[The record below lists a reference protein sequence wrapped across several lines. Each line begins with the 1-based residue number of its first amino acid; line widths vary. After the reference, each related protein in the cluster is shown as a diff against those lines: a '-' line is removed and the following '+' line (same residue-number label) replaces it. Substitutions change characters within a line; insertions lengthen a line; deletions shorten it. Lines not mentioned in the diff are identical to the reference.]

1 MQIKNDLVLILEDNK
16 SYFVVCTANYND
28 ELYAYL
34 LDLSDDDKHIYI
46 KQLKTDNE
54 NEIKLEKITD
64 SKIIDKISPLLY
76 KELN

>member
-1 MQIKNDLVLILEDNK
+1 M
-16 SYFVVCTANYND
+16 CTTIYND

-46 KQLKTDNE
+46 KQLVTENE

-64 SKIIDKISPLLY
+64 DKVIKKIAPLLY
-76 KELN
+76 KYQMRFLYFID